1 MRKVLP
7 VECKP
12 EERFFIIEL
21 YKYIAD
27 GYNFIKEF
35 VLAH

>member
-1 MRKVLP
+1 MQIGRT
-7 VECKP
+7 
-12 EERFFIIEL
+12 FFIIEL

-35 VLAH
+35 VLAR